1 MVTADREITEKTEM
15 VQGIQKEISS
25 VREQIQGIVAGHGEV
40 INNLI
45 ISLLAG
51 GHVLL
56 EGVPGIGKT
65 LLART
70 VSECI
75 GCTYARVQ
83 FTPDLLPSDII
94 GTRIYNQRDATF
106 SVVKGPVF
114 HQFILADEINRAPP
128 KVQSALLEA
137 MQERQVTIY
146 GETFP
151 LEQPF
156 FVLAT
161 ENPIESE
168 GTYPLPEAQVD
179 RFIMKLIMKYPDR
192 EEEEIIL
199 ERFASDKKINPVQVI
214 DAEKI
219 LQMQHIVRS
228 VYADPAVTGYV
239 TSITSATRRPR
250 EYGLDLDGVI
260 AWGSSPRGSLGL
272 LLCAKAHAATMGRGY
287 VVPDDVA
294 AVAHEVLRHR
304 ILLTF
309 EAEAE
314 GATSDSVINRIL
326 HAVKVP

>member
-1 MVTADREITEKTEM
+1 MVTEDTEIAEITER
-15 VQGIQKEISS
+15 VQGIRKEIDAT
-25 VREQIQGIVAGHGEV
+25 RDQIRCVVAGHGD
-40 INNLI
+40 IIDDLI

-70 VSECI
+70 VSDCI

-94 GTRIYNQRDATF
+94 GTRIYNHRDATF

-151 LEQPF
+151 LQQPF
-156 FVLAT
+156 FVIAT
-161 ENPIESE
+161 ENPIEAE

-179 RFIMKLIMKYPDR
+179 RFIMKLLMDYPGRD
-192 EEEEIIL
+192 EEGTIL
-199 ERFASDKKINPVQVI
+199 DRFASDKKINPVQVI
-214 DAEKI
+214 DAETI
-219 LQMQHIVRS
+219 LRMQQTVRS

-239 TSITSATRRPR
+239 TSITAATRRPE
-250 EYGLDLDGVI
+250 EYGLDLGDVI
-260 AWGSSPRGSLGL
+260 AWGASPRGSLGL
-272 LLCAKAHAATMGRGY
+272 LLCAKAYAATQGRGY
-287 VVPDDVA
+287 VVPDDITA
-294 AVAHEVLRHR
+294 IAHEVLRHR

-309 EAEAE
+309 EAESE
-314 GATSDSVINRIL
+314 GITPDGVIDQIL
-326 HAVKVP
+326 RAVTVP